1 MQEKRIEIQYPME
14 EMEQKKENING
25 QTYLGKASLSWENT
39 WEAWKQECV
48 EDKFRFAVIL
58 DLELNVSDKTLS
70 RMYQHYNLPSPK
82 SKEGKEYAK
91 SLSLL

>member
-1 MQEKRIEIQYPME
+1 MNDEK
-14 EMEQKKENING
+14 
-25 QTYLGKASLSWENT
+25 TYLGNVCLSWEDT

-48 EDKFRFAVIL
+48 DGKFRFTVIL
-58 DLELNVSDKTLS
+58 DLDLGVSDKTLS